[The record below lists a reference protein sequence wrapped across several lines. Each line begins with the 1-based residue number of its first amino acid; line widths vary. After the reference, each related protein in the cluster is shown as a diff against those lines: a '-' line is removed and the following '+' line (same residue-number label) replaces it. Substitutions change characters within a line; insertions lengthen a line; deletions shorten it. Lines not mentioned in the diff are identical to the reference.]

1 MTKKKNTPGFEAPR
15 QEQLKRAQKSRNARN
30 TPKKQQQVEDDKI
43 LEVVLRVMREDKAV
57 LKKLAG

>member
-1 MTKKKNTPGFEAPR
+1 MTKKKNTPGFGAPR

-43 LEVVLRVMREDKAV
+43 LEVARRVMREDKAV
-57 LKKLAG
+57 LKKLDE